1 MRSWPKGTRL
11 ALLAAV
17 TTGVLLLIFG
27 WLTRPAALAATDL
40 PPHEPDPING
50 ERLFHAGGCASCHG
64 AGLEGG
70 LELVTSFGTFRAPN
84 ISPDPDAGI
93 GKWRDLDFVNAMKF
107 GVSPAGRHY
116 YPAFPYTSYA
126 RMKLPDL
133 LDLKAYIDGFEAV
146 GAAVPDHDIGFP
158 WNLRRG
164 IGLWKRRY
172 LDPSPVLPVAAGEGL
187 LEQGRDLVEG
197 VGHCAECHTP
207 RDGFGGLRRAHWLAG
222 GPSPDDEGRVPNI
235 TPHDDGLADWS
246 DRDIVRYLKSGF
258 TPDYDTVGGS
268 MTQVQ
273 ENLARLSDSDRAAI
287 AAYLKAVPSL
297 PDPSG

>member
-11 ALLAAV
+11 TLLAAV

-27 WLTRPAALAATDL
+27 WLTRPATMAANDL

-50 ERLFHAGGCASCHG
+50 ERLFHAGARALLDRGRPV
-64 AGLEGG
+64 AGVGRHLPGEPIP
-70 LELVTSFGTFRAPN
+70 ETVGTFRAPN

-172 LDPSPVLPVAAGEGL
+172 LDPNPVLALDGQAALG
-187 LEQGRDLVEG
+187 QGI
-197 VGHCAECHTP
+197 
-207 RDGFGGLRRAHWLAG
+207 AG
-222 GPSPDDEGRVPNI
+222 SID
-235 TPHDDGLADWS
+235 
-246 DRDIVRYLKSGF
+246 
-258 TPDYDTVGGS
+258 
-268 MTQVQ
+268 
-273 ENLARLSDSDRAAI
+273 
-287 AAYLKAVPSL
+287 
-297 PDPSG
+297 